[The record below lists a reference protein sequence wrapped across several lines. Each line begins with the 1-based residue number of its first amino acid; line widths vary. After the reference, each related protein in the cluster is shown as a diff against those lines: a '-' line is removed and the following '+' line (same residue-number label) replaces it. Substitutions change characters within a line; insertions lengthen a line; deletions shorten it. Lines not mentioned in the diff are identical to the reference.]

1 MNDRTAVAGKGREA
15 MGAMVSEV
23 RYPSAGATR
32 GVGEMAVDLTQ
43 YAAGVHLWMNMTI
56 FVDILKAVEEEA
68 AKHGL
73 QFVRG
78 ASTKGLSEEIKVCLG
93 EAAMRAQLR
102 HVSPFMSPDD
112 VEVSM
117 TRWLADGD
125 CGAWAAGILG
135 ALDAQGVGII
145 GATNVLNG

>member
-1 MNDRTAVAGKGREA
+1 MGTMVGEA
-15 MGAMVSEV
+15 
-23 RYPSAGATR
+23 RYPGAAAVR
-32 GVGEMAVDLTQ
+32 GGSEMAVDLTQ
-43 YAAGVHLWMNMTI
+43 FAAGVHLWMNMTI
-56 FVDILKAVEEEA
+56 FVDILKAVEDEA

-78 ASTKGLSEEIKVCLG
+78 ASTKGLSEEIKVSLG

-102 HVSPFMSPDD
+102 HVSPFMSADD
-112 VEVSM
+112 VEISM

-135 ALDAQGVGII
+135 ALDAQGVGIV